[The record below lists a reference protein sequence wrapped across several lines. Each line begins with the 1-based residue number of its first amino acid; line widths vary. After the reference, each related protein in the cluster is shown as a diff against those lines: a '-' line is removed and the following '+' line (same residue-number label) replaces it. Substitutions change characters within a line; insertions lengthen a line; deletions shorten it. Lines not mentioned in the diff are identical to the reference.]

1 MLNLFIINR
10 IEKNLKKTKKERTKS
25 KQEKSKHGFDP
36 IQYEKP
42 PHH

>member
-1 MLNLFIINR
+1 MVL
-10 IEKNLKKTKKERTKS
+10 TKKNKNS
-25 KQEKSKHGFDP
+25 SKNKLKPKQEKSKNGFDP

>member
-1 MLNLFIINR
+1 MKQK
-10 IEKNLKKTKKERTKS
+10 KNVKKKEKARTKS
-25 KQEKSKHGFDP
+25 KQEKSKHDFDP

>member
-1 MLNLFIINR
+1 ICLLL
-10 IEKNLKKTKKERTKS
+10 IELKKTSKKTKKERTKS

>member
-1 MLNLFIINR
+1 MPID
-10 IEKNLKKTKKERTKS
+10 KKDNKKDKKRTELKS
-25 KQEKSKHGFDP
+25 KQEKSKNGFDP